1 MWWSI
6 LIGFQSQSA
15 NQLPFNLINN
25 HLFIFFVMSCGC
37 HSLPKPVKN
46 IRFCTVQHRCIF
58 VRIVWTF
65 LCVIWKLLREL
76 DNKLIYCPPP
86 LPSYFPNIGLETSV
100 VSVTVSAFY
109 LSLPLGCF
117 SLLSFFYSRIIV
129 LLLSTRVFAFI
140 WWIFFVKFFFS
151 RPEIEV
157 PGITCRLT
165 GSLRL

>member
-1 MWWSI
+1 M
-6 LIGFQSQSA
+6 IGFQSQSA

-25 HLFIFFVMSCGC
+25 HLFMFFVMSCGC

-58 VRIVWTF
+58 ARIVWTF